1 MHDDNG
7 VRLLLGDFV
16 EVIEEGCF
24 VTIVGNIG
32 GSIDDIHN
40 YEWVSLEVNS
50 QNLLR
55 LSQQPCMSLRT
66 FCKSVTQQHRPEV
79 GRQKNR

>member
-40 YEWVSLEVNS
+40 YEWVSLEVNF

-55 LSQQPCMSLRT
+55 NFVSSH
-66 FCKSVTQQHRPEV
+66 V
-79 GRQKNR
+79 

>member
-40 YEWVSLEVNS
+40 YEWVSEFVA
-50 QNLLR
+50 R

-79 GRQKNR
+79 GRQKNG